1 MIVSITGHTKGLGS
15 DIFKLISKTHQ
26 TVGLSTSNGYDI
38 NDTNLIIKTIKDSD
52 VFINNAYSKGCQ
64 SVLFEN
70 IFNIWKDT
78 NKLII
83 NINSSIVLENNVDDN
98 LVEYH
103 LYKSEFKKVVDDVIS
118 NNWDKKVRIMNIYP
132 STLESNYFYSDVSKI
147 DNNYIASLINWV
159 IEQKNNVEMRNVVI
173 CPTQIHIPQVKNII

>member
-15 DIFKLISKTHQ
+15 NIFKLISQTHQ
-26 TVGLSTSNGYDI
+26 TIGLSTSNGYDI

-103 LYKSEFKKVVDDVIS
+103 SYKSQFKKVVDDVIS
-118 NNWDKKVRIMNIYP
+118 SNWDKKVRIMNIYP
-132 STLESNYFYSDVSKI
+132 ATLESNYFYSDIPKI

-159 IEQKNNVEMRNVVI
+159 IEQKNNVEMRDVVI
-173 CPTQIHIPQVKNII
+173 YPTQTHNIQLSNII

>member
-1 MIVSITGHTKGLGS
+1 MIVSITGHTYGLGN
-15 DIFKLISKTHQ
+15 DIFKIISQTHQ
-26 TVGLSTSNGYDI
+26 TIGLSTSNGYDI

-103 LYKSEFKKVVDDVIS
+103 LYKSQFKKVVDDIIS
-118 NNWDKKVRIMNIYP
+118 NHWDKKVRIMNIYP
-132 STLESNYFYSDVSKI
+132 STLESNYFYSGLNKI
-147 DNNYIASLINWV
+147 DNNYIVSLINWV
-159 IEQKNNVEMRNVVI
+159 IEQRDDVEMRDVVI
-173 CPTQIHIPQVKNII
+173 YPTQIHNTQLNNII